1 MRGSWGIWIGATLVA
16 LNALVVGQELFAWER
31 AAQTATTVFP
41 IWPMLT
47 LLFAVAYTA
56 VATTI
61 YRRGRRD
68 GS

>member
-16 LNALVVGQELFAWER
+16 LNALVLGQELFAWSK
-31 AAQTATTVFP
+31 AAPGAANAFP

-47 LLFAVAYTA
+47 LLFACAYTA
-56 VATTI
+56 VATTV
-61 YRRGRRD
+61 YRRGRRE